1 MGALYKYIV
10 QPNLPSVQQEKKAN
24 YPSLCSLDIKDIF
37 RNSPRYCYPSLCTH
51 PEHLSVEQCNLQGVP
66 VDLQHLL
73 LSQEGNLTLCRDL
86 KKQTMGSSP
95 GELQKV
101 LLGKNHHGSRIC
113 GGARSGEVT
122 PEEIQAG
129 TKEIGLLTSVLRED
143 SFHSPSPS
151 FLSSPPRFSSGSVM
165 NKASP
170 LDIIYNTHHASTT

>member
-37 RNSPRYCYPSLCTH
+37 RNSLRYCYPSLCTH

-86 KKQTMGSSP
+86 KKQTMGFSP

-101 LLGKNHHGSRIC
+101 LLEKITTAAES
-113 GGARSGEVT
+113 V
-122 PEEIQAG
+122 EEQD
-129 TKEIGLLTSVLRED
+129 LVR
-143 SFHSPSPS
+143 
-151 FLSSPPRFSSGSVM
+151 
-165 NKASP
+165 
-170 LDIIYNTHHASTT
+170 